1 LDIVHVPYTYWP
13 DAVGG
18 TEIYVAA
25 LVRELRELG
34 LESCIAAPGR
44 VEDGSPS
51 SGVFRWPVVDPV
63 ADAAYGRPDPAS
75 ALAFRDILS
84 RTKPRIVH
92 LHART
97 SAVSTLLLREAR
109 AVGARTVF
117 TYHSPSASCMRGTM
131 MLEGREPC
139 DGRLIGARCTRCVL
153 LKNGVPEWAAG
164 PLSGL
169 SPAVGAAATSAGL
182 RGGPWLAVRMRQL
195 VEDAHRD
202 TQELLSQADRV
213 VAVCD
218 WVADVLRRNG
228 VHEPRL
234 VVNRQGIARER
245 AGEGEGTPSPA
256 RRLRVAYFG
265 RLEAA
270 KGVDVLV
277 RAALASD
284 DVELDIYGISQGQ
297 EDGYA
302 RTLERVASRNPRVRF
317 KSSVA
322 PDNVATEMRRADV
335 VAVPSIGL
343 ETGPLVVLEAFA
355 AGRPVLGSRLGGIAE
370 IVRDGVDGCLIAAG
384 DVAAWTESMNA
395 LARNPARLAQL
406 RAGIRPPRT
415 MRDVAVD
422 MSRVYR
428 EIIANTQRAA

>member
-1 LDIVHVPYTYWP
+1 MDILHVPYTYWP

-25 LVRELRELG
+25 LARELTELG
-34 LESCIAAPGR
+34 LESGIAAPGR
-44 VEDGSPS
+44 AEDGAPN

-97 SAVSTLLLREAR
+97 SAVSTLLLHEAR
-109 AVGARTVF
+109 AVGARTIF

-131 MLEGREPC
+131 MLDGREPC

-169 SPAVGAAATSAGL
+169 PPAVGAAAASAGL

-195 VEDAHRD
+195 VENAHRD
-202 TQELLSQADRV
+202 TQELFAQADRV

-228 VHEPRL
+228 VHESRL
-234 VVNRQGIARER
+234 VTCRQGIPHASSKLPIASRREADAPLRVHFYGRIDYTKGIDVLLAAMQKTQDCTVDIFGINQGHSALSDVIER
-245 AGEGEGTPSPA
+245 ARAGG
-256 RRLRVAYFG
+256 RV
-265 RLEAA
+265 RIH
-270 KGVDVLV
+270 D
-277 RAALASD
+277 ALPTT
-284 DVELDIYGISQGQ
+284 E
-297 EDGYA
+297 
-302 RTLERVASRNPRVRF
+302 VASSMVQ
-317 KSSVA
+317 
-322 PDNVATEMRRADV
+322 ADV
-335 VAVPSIGL
+335 VAVPSTWL

-355 AGRPVLGSRLGGIAE
+355 AKVPVVGSRLGGIAE
-370 IVRDGVDGCLIAAG
+370 LVTDGVDGCLVEAG
-384 DVAAWTESMNA
+384 DAEA
-395 LARNPARLAQL
+395 LAGAFTLLSQDRELLQNL

-422 MSRVYR
+422 MSHVY
-428 EIIANTQRAA
+428 AKLLSDTQRAA